1 MINPNERKTNIRD
14 VSDVL
19 ELIGGKWR
27 GSIIA
32 YLCESPRRFSEL
44 KAELKGITPRILTKE
59 LRYLEMNKIVY
70 LKRGTH
76 SGNSSVYGL
85 TEHGLS
91 IGPMMEEINKWAIK
105 HRKIVLGKD

>member
-1 MINPNERKTNIRD
+1 MINPDERKTNIRD

-19 ELIGGKWR
+19 ELIGGRWR

-44 KAELKGITPRILTKE
+44 KAELNNITPRILTRE

-70 LKRGTH
+70 LEKGTH
-76 SGNSSVYGL
+76 AGNSSIYGL
-85 TEHGLS
+85 TVHGL
-91 IGPMMEEINKWAIK
+91 
-105 HRKIVLGKD
+105 DQ